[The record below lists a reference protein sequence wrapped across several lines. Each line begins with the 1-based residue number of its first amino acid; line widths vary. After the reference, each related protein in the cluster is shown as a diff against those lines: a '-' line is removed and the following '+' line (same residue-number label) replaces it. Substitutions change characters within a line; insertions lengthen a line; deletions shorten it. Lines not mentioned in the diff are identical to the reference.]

1 MPPDTMSRAE
11 FLAEFG
17 PNLKP
22 GDHVSLIGP
31 TGRGKSTL
39 WGQTIPHCTAF
50 DVVVVMAP
58 KGRDPAYASLG
69 HPTAQW
75 PPRISL
81 EEKLRILLGAE
92 ARHTGP
98 KPKVW
103 RVEVPVKKPD
113 DLDRLVGVYRRVL
126 SMTYTR
132 AENEKRSVMLVVDD
146 SKFVCRDRDMMK
158 AVVDCLMIG
167 RSKNVTIV
175 NNFQRPGLGVP
186 REGLDQITHA
196 IIAKNRDRDTA
207 KRLTEISGAVDPKE
221 LEAVFGNLGYYEAV
235 WVNGR
240 TDEWRIIAAT

>member
-1 MPPDTMSRAE
+1 MADMSRAE
-11 FLAEFG
+11 FIAEFG

-39 WGQTIPHCTAF
+39 WGQVMPACTQF
-50 DVVVVMAP
+50 DTAVIMAP
-58 KGRDPAYASLG
+58 KGKDPAYASLG
-69 HPTAQW
+69 HPTSQW
-75 PPRISL
+75 PPKINV
-81 EEKLRILLGAE
+81 EEKIKIWLGYPD
-92 ARHTGP
+92 RHHEIR
-98 KPKVW
+98 PKVW
-103 RVEVPVKKPD
+103 RIEVGVKKPED
-113 DLDRLVGVYRRVL
+113 MEKLVGVYRRVL
-126 SMTYTR
+126 GMTYTR
-132 AENEKRSVMLVVDD
+132 GENEKKSVMLVVDD
-146 SKFVCRDRDMMK
+146 SKFVCRDKDMLK

-167 RSKNVTIV
+167 RSKKVSIV

-221 LEAVFGNLGYYEAV
+221 LEAVFGNLGYHEAV

-240 TDEWRIIAAT
+240 TDEWRIIAAD